1 MGRRRR
7 GALPAAPAPR
17 LLVAAP
23 GPARAHAR
31 DPARHTHPTLA
42 HRLEKF
48 PAPEHERSVR
58 YKVFAYDGLIDQA
71 GAEVA
76 WAMRGLA
83 LVDELEGAPAT
94 QP

>member
-1 MGRRRR
+1 
-7 GALPAAPAPR
+7 
-17 LLVAAP
+17 
-23 GPARAHAR
+23 
-31 DPARHTHPTLA
+31 
-42 HRLEKF
+42 
-48 PAPEHERSVR
+48 VR